1 MPLNKKLLPVED
13 DMITAAA
20 EAAMPGKNG
29 FNIATASAGEKQSG

>member
-20 EAAMPGKNG
+20 EAAMPGKMVS
-29 FNIATASAGEKQSG
+29 I